1 MSKFNVLDV
10 TEEEYESLLSSGLG
24 IKLFK
29 ESFPPNINVYKSLVA
44 KCDACFNLY
53 KFVKHFASV
62 TSAAPED
69 IVEALL
75 SLECNDVFAIQAD
88 RDAGLITDADIKEML
103 DDLENDN
110 L

>member
-29 ESFPPNINVYKSLVA
+29 DSFPPNINVYKSLVA
-44 KCDACFNLY
+44 KCDACHNLY

-62 TSAAPED
+62 TSADPND

-75 SLECNDVFAIQAD
+75 TLQCNDVFAIQAD
-88 RDAGLITDADIKEML
+88 REAGLITDSDIQEML
-103 DDLENDN
+103 RDLE
-110 L
+110 LEE